1 MPMSR
6 EELASLEKQERDAN
20 LRRAAN
26 MSSKNQ
32 TTLEAIHAEVQEIK
46 NIVLGFKENQAA
58 IIACVKGKEKK

>member
-6 EELASLEKQERDAN
+6 EELDSLERRERDAN

-32 TTLEAIHAEVQEIK
+32 VTLEAIHAEVQEIK
-46 NIVLGFKENQAA
+46 NIVLELKENQAA
-58 IIACVKGKEKK
+58 IIACGKGKEKK